1 MFPVLKVVLGVV
13 VLVAALTCLP
23 CQAQAPQWPTKAV
36 LLDAARA
43 GAFAGLPEVRF
54 DVERAVEPL
63 TDSILQILQREYST
77 PPLPNDRQCRRSAAS
92 EVHRLLDA
100 VTRVTVAT
108 LSNRP
113 PSFVQEANLQPVLQE
128 IRSLRARAGTGG
140 GFCEIERMGSRQP
153 HPYGAALLKL
163 SDEFEKATSDWVE
176 AERARRKST
185 YEEAQS
191 RERAALAGQ
200 QADRDRVEAERK
212 AAEQKRIDA
221 ERARIEADE
230 KRRRE
235 QEKKRTAG

>member
-1 MFPVLKVVLGVV
+1 M
-13 VLVAALTCLP
+13 
-23 CQAQAPQWPTKAV
+23 
-36 LLDAARA
+36 
-43 GAFAGLPEVRF
+43 
-54 DVERAVEPL
+54 
-63 TDSILQILQREYST
+63 
-77 PPLPNDRQCRRSAAS
+77 
-92 EVHRLLDA
+92 
-100 VTRVTVAT
+100 
-108 LSNRP
+108 
-113 PSFVQEANLQPVLQE
+113 
-128 IRSLRARAGTGG
+128 
-140 GFCEIERMGSRQP
+140 
-153 HPYGAALLKL
+153 KL
-163 SDEFEKATSDWVE
+163 SDEFEKATGDWVE

>member
-1 MFPVLKVVLGVV
+1 MIRSVTVSLWALI
-13 VLVAALTCLP
+13 AALAGSSASAAEP
-23 CQAQAPQWPTKAV
+23 EWPTKAA
-36 LLDAARA
+36 LLGAARA
-43 GAFAGLPEVRF
+43 GEFSGLPEIRF

-63 TDSILQILQREYST
+63 TDSVLQILQKEYGT

-92 EVHRLLDA
+92 EVHRLLNA
-100 VTRVTVAT
+100 VTGVAIAT
-108 LSNRP
+108 LSTKP

-163 SDEFEKATSDWVE
+163 SDEFEKATGDWVE